1 MSFSSA
7 SYSRKTMSVYGGA
20 GGSDTRI
27 SRPSW
32 VHGGLDLT
40 DASDFYFGDN
50 KKATMQN
57 LNYRLASYLE
67 KVRRLEKENEQLE
80 KKIREW
86 YKSRTVVSHDFS
98 KYLDIIKDLQDK
110 ICVASKLNTKNV
122 LEIDNARLAVDD
134 FRMKYESELSMRMAV
149 EADIAGLRRLLDDSN
164 LRRME
169 LESRCE
175 GLREELIVLK
185 KDHEEELA
193 LLKKPVE
200 SQVNVVVD
208 APPTSDLNE
217 AMKEIRDK
225 YESLIAKNHT
235 EIEMWYNKKIL
246 EVEHDVKRY
255 SEDLK
260 TSNTEIKELKSTF
273 QRLQIDLESHL
284 SMKASLEETL
294 SETHIRYGAQLT
306 SLQEVVSSLEAQL
319 SQIHGDMVSNGQEY
333 SILLQVKTRLEREI
347 AEYRRLLEGE
357 DESSK
362 QGWLID
368 EFLSS
373 SSVITKVITVVE
385 TVVDGKVVES
395 SKTVDVDVDNVE

>member
-235 EIEMWYNKKIL
+235 EIEMWYNKKVSREDSLCVQRLRGGCCNSCRAVSAQIL

-357 DESSK
+357 DER
-362 QGWLID
+362 
-368 EFLSS
+368 
-373 SSVITKVITVVE
+373 
-385 TVVDGKVVES
+385 
-395 SKTVDVDVDNVE
+395 